1 MKTAKGELK
10 VQFFSNLPLIR
21 RRYEEGA
28 VVAKLLHKEL
38 IETGKISMSYQSF
51 SIYFRREIVGKT
63 APKKEAKAIASK
75 VPDKLTQ
82 DHSLEEKS
90 IEVDEDSP
98 IIIRTGIGAQK
109 KFNPHAVKIDPKNKW

>member
-10 VQFFSNLPLIR
+10 VQFFSNLALIR

-51 SIYFRREIVGKT
+51 SIYFRREIVGKM
-63 APKKEAKAIASK
+63 APKKERKTITSK
-75 VPDKLTQ
+75 ISNEVISDQ
-82 DHSLEEKS
+82 SLERKS
-90 IEVDEDSP
+90 IEIDQNSP
-98 IIIRTGIGAQK
+98 IIIRIGADVQK
-109 KFNPHAVKIDPKNKW
+109 KFNPHAVEIDSKNKW

>member
-10 VQFFSNLPLIR
+10 VQFFSNLALIR

-38 IETGKISMSYQSF
+38 IETGKITMPYQSF

-63 APKKEAKAIASK
+63 TPKKERKTITSK
-75 VPDKLTQ
+75 ISNEVISDQ
-82 DHSLEEKS
+82 SLERKS
-90 IEVDEDSP
+90 IEIDQNSP
-98 IIIRTGIGAQK
+98 IIIRIGADVQK
-109 KFNPHAVKIDPKNKW
+109 KFNPHAVEIDSKNKW

>member
-38 IETGKISMSYQSF
+38 IEAGKITMPYQSF

-63 APKKEAKAIASK
+63 APKKEAKAT
-75 VPDKLTQ
+75 VPKISGEVTPDQ
-82 DHSLEEKS
+82 SLEKKS
-90 IEVDEDSP
+90 IDEDSP
-98 IIIRTGIGAQK
+98 IIIRTGTDAQK
-109 KFNPHAVKIDPKNKW
+109 KFNPHAVEIDPKNKW

>member
-10 VQFFSNLPLIR
+10 VQFFSNLALIR

-38 IETGKISMSYQSF
+38 IEAGKITMPYQSF

-63 APKKEAKAIASK
+63 TPKNEAKVIVSK
-75 VPDKLTQ
+75 ESGKVTPDQ
-82 DHSLEEKS
+82 SLEEKS
-90 IEVDEDSP
+90 IEIDEDSP
-98 IIIRTGIGAQK
+98 IIIRIGADVQK
-109 KFNPHAVKIDPKNKW
+109 KFNPHAVEIDSKNKW